1 MSNWHRSM
9 PLWEDQ
15 RGQCIAELRAAK
27 CYRQVWGDSRHCVIS
42 VSRFQDVVLF
52 GLGIPVK
59 KITDGRGGSGSK
71 VGEAPAD
78 VGNISEAVDVERKN
92 IKIGQLPLLDGW
104 RSDSRNGHGRKSKDE
119 RGLHFYD
126 VIGKDVRD
134 QSSCCLEV
142 MIEECDCE
150 C

>member
-1 MSNWHRSM
+1 VRRGRISNPILQEMKCQIGTDLCLCGKIREVNAS
-9 PLWEDQ
+9 Q
-15 RGQCIAELRAAK
+15 SCELQNATDK
-27 CYRQVWGDSRHCVIS
+27 CGETLDT
-42 VSRFQDVVLF
+42 
-52 GLGIPVK
+52 VK